1 MSISDPLMVGGLA
14 GHMPMR
20 AEPDVNAPTIQAP
33 GYFEE
38 LCQAMGMLGVVP
50 NSIFMGQAVAYPGT
64 AMQKTFRDVPENKL
78 LELPVAED
86 MQLGMAIGMS
96 LNGYLPIC
104 CYPRWNFLLLATSQ
118 LVLHL
123 DKISLYSGYRPKVI
137 IRTAVGSDSPL
148 NPGHQ
153 HLGDFSEA
161 YREMLQTV
169 EVVVL
174 DRAEEIVPK
183 YHAAFEREGSTLLV
197 EYSAKY

>member
-1 MSISDPLMVGGLA
+1 MSISDPLMVGGAA
-14 GHMPMR
+14 GHTPMR
-20 AEPDVNAPTIQAP
+20 AGQYDDAPTIQAP

-38 LCQAMGMLGVVP
+38 LCQAMGMLGVMS

-86 MQLGMAIGMS
+86 MQMGMAIGMS
-96 LNGYLPIC
+96 LNGFLPIC
-104 CYPRWNFLLLATSQ
+104 CYPRWNFLLLATNQ

-123 DKISLYSGYRPKVI
+123 DKLPLYSGYRPRVI

-148 NPGHQ
+148 DPGPQ
-153 HLGDFSEA
+153 HLGDFTAA
-161 YREMLQTV
+161 YQSMLKTV
-169 EVVVL
+169 YVDTLEG
-174 DRAEEIVPK
+174 AEQIVPA
-183 YHAAFEREGSTLLV
+183 YHAALQREGSTLLV